1 MTMSGEKRKALG
13 RGLDAL
19 LPPRPASGTSGGV
32 AGGAVPGAARG
43 TTGAAGGIASES
55 DRARQAERTAA
66 EGPSTALG
74 AGSKDRAT
82 AAGTTGAAAAVLE
95 REAGVAEIP
104 VELIDRSPYQTR
116 HKMPEDTMKEL
127 AASIQATGVVQPVL
141 VRPVAGGR
149 YELIAGERRWLA
161 SKRAGKATVPAI
173 VRQVSNEQ
181 AAEMTIIENLQR
193 EDLNAMEQARAFEK
207 LSREF
212 GLTQE
217 EMARKTGV
225 ERSTIG
231 NFLRLLKLP
240 FEVQMNIENGP
251 ISFGHAKVL
260 LMLSD
265 AEQIKK
271 VGAKIVKEA
280 LSVRQLEDVVFD
292 LMNPIEPQGS
302 RPGKW
307 VDPNVRAAMDELTR
321 MLGAR
326 VEIKDRNGRGKII
339 IRYNSL
345 NEFDRVLS
353 YIVAKR
359 H

>member
-1 MTMSGEKRKALG
+1 MTMDKRKALG

-19 LPPRPASGTSGGV
+19 LPSKPAGGGTS
-32 AGGAVPGAARG
+32 
-43 TTGAAGGIASES
+43 
-55 DRARQAERTAA
+55 RA
-66 EGPSTALG
+66 
-74 AGSKDRAT
+74 DAT
-82 AAGTTGAAAAVLE
+82 AAAPTAALTAATGSSSSAAAATAAAVLE
-95 REAGVAEIP
+95 REAGGGPGVVEIP
-104 VELIDRSPYQTR
+104 VDQIDRSPYQTR
-116 HKMPEDTMKEL
+116 HKMPEQTLAEL
-127 AASIQATGVVQPVL
+127 AASIRATGVVQPVL
-141 VRPVAGGR
+141 VRPTAGGR

-161 SKRAGKATVPAI
+161 SQRAGKTTVPAI

-193 EDLNAMEQARAFEK
+193 EDLNPMEQARAFEK

-225 ERSTIG
+225 ERSTIA

-260 LMLSD
+260 MMLTD
-265 AEQIKK
+265 TEQIKK
-271 VGAKIVKEA
+271 VGAKIVKDA

-292 LMNPIEPQGS
+292 LMNPIEGQAAAVRPQ
-302 RPGKW
+302 KY
-307 VDPNVRAAMDELTR
+307 VDPNVRAAEQELTR

-326 VEIKDRNGRGKII
+326 VQIKDRNGRGKIVI
-339 IRYNSL
+339 TYRSL
-345 NEFDRVLS
+345 AEFDRVLS

>member
-1 MTMSGEKRKALG
+1 MTMDKRKALG

-19 LPPRPASGTSGGV
+19 LPPKP
-32 AGGAVPGAARG
+32 
-43 TTGAAGGIASES
+43 AAG
-55 DRARQAERTAA
+55 
-66 EGPSTALG
+66 PSAALG
-74 AGSKDRAT
+74 AGSRDRTTADAT
-82 AAGTTGAAAAVLE
+82 AAAAVLE
-95 REAGVAEIP
+95 QEAGAPTAAGPGVVEIP
-104 VELIDRSPYQTR
+104 VEQIDRSPYQTR
-116 HKMPEDTMKEL
+116 HKMPEESMKEL

-141 VRPVAGGR
+141 VRPTAGGR

-161 SKRAGKATVPAI
+161 SKRAGKTTVPAI
-173 VRQVSNEQ
+173 VRRVSNEQ

-193 EDLNAMEQARAFEK
+193 EDLNPMEQARAFEK

-251 ISFGHAKVL
+251 ISFSHAKVL
-260 LMLSD
+260 MMLTD
-265 AEQIKK
+265 TEQIKK

-292 LMNPIEPQGS
+292 LMNPIEGQTAS
-302 RPGKW
+302 MRARKYI
-307 VDPNVRAAMDELTR
+307 DPNVRAAMDELTR

-326 VEIKDRNGRGKII
+326 VEIKDRGGRGKIVI
-339 IRYNSL
+339 TYRSL
-345 NEFDRVLS
+345 AEFDRVLS
-353 YIVAKR
+353 YIVTKR
-359 H
+359 T

>member
-1 MTMSGEKRKALG
+1 MTMDKRKALG

-19 LPPRPASGTSGGV
+19 LPSKP
-32 AGGAVPGAARG
+32 
-43 TTGAAGGIASES
+43 AAGGTSSSMAP
-55 DRARQAERTAA
+55 TAT
-66 EGPSTALG
+66 P
-74 AGSKDRAT
+74 
-82 AAGTTGAAAAVLE
+82 AAAAVLE
-95 REAGVAEIP
+95 HEAGAPTAAGPGVVEIP
-104 VELIDRSPYQTR
+104 IEQIDRSPYQTR
-116 HKMPEDTMKEL
+116 HKMPEESMNEL

-141 VRPVAGGR
+141 VRPTAGGR

-161 SKRAGKATVPAI
+161 SKRAGKTTVPAI

-193 EDLNAMEQARAFEK
+193 EDLNPMEQARAFEK

-251 ISFGHAKVL
+251 ISFSHAKVL
-260 LMLSD
+260 MMLAD
-265 AEQIKK
+265 TEQIKK

-292 LMNPIEPQGS
+292 LMNPIEGQS
-302 RPGKW
+302 AAMRPRKYI
-307 VDPNVRAAMDELTR
+307 DPNVRAAMDELTR

-326 VEIKDRNGRGKII
+326 VEIKDRNGRGKIVI
-339 IRYNSL
+339 TYRSL
-345 NEFDRVLS
+345 AEFDRVLS
-353 YIVAKR
+353 YIVTKR
-359 H
+359 T